1 MPPIKYIDGALW
13 QNTHGYLAHKLVRAI
28 CPRKK
33 TNSNTNI
40 HHRISNKLK
49 YVKRSIPKTNSNTSP
64 HLQKLFKAPL
74 AQNKHKHRNTF
85 TNKTCQA
92 VYPETPSQ
100 AGRSQDWLL
109 IPNPAI
115 VNSNICPIVICNP
128 NNFLLPLRQLP
139 R

>member
-1 MPPIKYIDGALW
+1 MQKNVLDAMTLKAQSEVP
-13 QNTHGYLAHKLVRAI
+13 
-28 CPRKK
+28 

-40 HHRISNKLK
+40 LHRISNKHK
-49 YVKRSIPKTNSNTSP
+49 DVKRSIPKTNSDISP

-115 VNSNICPIVICNP
+115 VNSNSMLYCD
-128 NNFLLPLRQLP
+128 LQS
-139 R
+139 